1 MQLEEV
7 GVNRNLNRLHHHST
21 TTDAH
26 YIPDCLLKPK
36 ATIATPLASFTMAGK
51 VETSL

>member
-7 GVNRNLNRLHHHST
+7 GVNRNLNRLDHHSIT
-21 TTDAH
+21 E
-26 YIPDCLLKPK
+26 PK
-36 ATIATPLASFTMAGK
+36 ATIATTPLASFTMAGK